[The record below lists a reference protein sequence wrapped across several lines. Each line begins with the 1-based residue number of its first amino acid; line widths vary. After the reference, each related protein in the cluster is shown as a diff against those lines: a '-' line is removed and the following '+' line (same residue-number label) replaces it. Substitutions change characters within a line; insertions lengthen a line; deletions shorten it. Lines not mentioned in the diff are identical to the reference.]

1 MKTGQQNSLLVF
13 NLCRE
18 FIRAADEQSQG
29 RFLKLYPDYNPRDLT
44 REQAIS
50 VAKELWGTRAFQ
62 DHFPERNE
70 QNAIGSTTLIRI
82 WEMTGKNFD
91 DVRSLLKNEGLFE
104 MVTVLGHANHLTRH
118 SPV

>member
-1 MKTGQQNSLLVF
+1 MISNTQDSRLVF
-13 NLCRE
+13 ALCRE

-70 QNAIGSTTLIRI
+70 QNAIGSTTLRRI
-82 WEMTGKNFD
+82 WEMTGKSFD
-91 DVRSLLKNEGLFE
+91 DVWPLLKNEELFGI
-104 MVTVLGHANHLTRH
+104 VTVLGHANHLTRH